1 MLVKTYCAAVNGL
14 DVTTVT
20 VEVSVSR
27 GVLYHLSGLADTAVK
42 ESRDRIVAALQNNGI
57 KFPVADITVNMAP
70 ADLRKEGSSYDLPLA
85 IGILAAIGKVKPD
98 MLSEY
103 MIVGELGLDGM
114 IQPVKGALPISIR
127 ARKEKFK
134 GLIVPKQNER
144 EAAVVNNLDVYGMES
159 IMDVV
164 NFLNGEGDYKPTIV
178 DTRREF
184 YEHQSHFELDFADV
198 RGQENVKRAMEV
210 AAAGGHNM
218 IMIGPPGSGK
228 SMMAKRLP
236 SILPPLSLAE
246 SLETT
251 QVHSVAGKLG
261 KNMSLISQR
270 PFRSPHHTISQ
281 VALVGGGMNPQPGE
295 ISLAHNGV
303 LFADELPEFNKST
316 LEMLRQPLEDRK
328 ITISRAKYTIEYPC
342 SFMFVASMNP
352 CPCGY
357 YNDPTHHCVCTLGQ
371 IQRYM
376 NKISGPLLDRIDI
389 QIEITPVP
397 FKDISRAAPGES
409 SDVIRERVIKAR
421 HIQEERFRECKGVH
435 CNAQMSERM
444 IHQYAEPG
452 EDGIEMLRM
461 AMERLNLSA
470 RAYNRILKVARTIAD
485 LEASERVLPQHL
497 AEAISY
503 RNLDRSDWAERGGA

>member
-98 MLSEY
+98 LLSEY

-357 YNDPTHHCVCTLGQ
+357 YNDPTHHCVCTPGQ

-397 FKDISRAAPGES
+397 FKDISRAAQGES